1 MINTQ
6 WSVIQQGEKKEVL
19 TFATELMNHDM
30 SEISQA
36 EKDKDCMVPLIYG
49 ILKNFFLN
57 LETENRNMLD
67 SI

>member
-36 EKDKDCMVPLIYG
+36 EKDNYCMASLTCG
-49 ILKNFFLN
+49 LFNLKKCK
-57 LETENRNMLD
+57 THRNRT
-67 SI
+67 

>member
-36 EKDKDCMVPLIYG
+36 EKDNYCMASLTCGLFY
-49 ILKNFFLN
+49 LKKCQ
-57 LETENRNMLD
+57 TRRNRK
-67 SI
+67 